1 MFLTITQAN
10 IDTMIG
16 YISGLIGDFMPLI
29 MVILGVV
36 IAMYIFNKITK

>member
-1 MFLTITQAN
+1 MFLTITELN

-16 YISGLIGDFMPLI
+16 YVSGLIGDFMPLI
-29 MVILGVV
+29 MVILGVI

>member
-1 MFLTITQAN
+1 MFLTISETN